1 MWGEFLI
8 LLCVYYFCDDG
19 EKTKYIVAPSTEE
32 AESQMYAFMENENIN
47 GDIMEIQVVKGRNT
61 FYQDIETGEILDERE
76 IYEGYREN
84 YPEKEITFL
93 GYLNN
98 CTSKNGFLKKI

>member
-1 MWGEFLI
+1 MKLI
-8 LLCVYYFCDDG
+8 LVDYFCDDG
-19 EKTKYIVAPSTEE
+19 EKFKYIVAPSVEE
-32 AESQMYAFMENENIN
+32 AEKQMYAFMENENIN
-47 GDIMEIQVVKGRNT
+47 GDIIDMQVIKNRNK

-98 CTSKNGFLKKI
+98 CTGKNGFLKKI